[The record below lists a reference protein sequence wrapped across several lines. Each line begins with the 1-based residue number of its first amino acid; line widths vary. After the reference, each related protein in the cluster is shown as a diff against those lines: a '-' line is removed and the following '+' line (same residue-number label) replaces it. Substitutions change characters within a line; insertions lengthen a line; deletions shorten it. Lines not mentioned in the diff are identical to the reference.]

1 MLRDLLIILI
11 SFIVAFVL
19 VTVQV
24 AIYGQTSPR
33 LNQLRPKLRSGIGLT
48 ELDDGNTRMF
58 SIDDSIALTLT
69 AVPAGPGPC
78 ASTGSIASDGTYLYL
93 CTSAGWGRVKLEK
106 SW

>member
-1 MLRDLLIILI
+1 MLRDLLVVLLC
-11 SFIVAFVL
+11 FIVAFVL

-33 LNQLRPKLRSGIGLT
+33 LNQLRPKLQSGTGLT
-48 ELDDGNTRMF
+48 ELDDGATRVF

-69 AVPAGPGPC
+69 GAPAKPGPC
-78 ASTGSIASDGTYLYL
+78 LSTGSIASDGTYLYL
-93 CTSAGWGRVKLEK
+93 CTTTGWGRVKLEK